1 MPKKRIFRLV
11 SPKEGLGIAYAGV
24 VLCTLLEETA
34 ASEETEARIKAI
46 YLAEVAVKA
55 YV

>member
-1 MPKKRIFRLV
+1 
-11 SPKEGLGIAYAGV
+11 
-24 VLCTLLEETA
+24 LEETA
-34 ASEETEARIKAI
+34 RKKAGAEVSEERKARIKAI